1 MFPKWLSVPCI
12 GVAMDNEEGPCNDFV
27 FSRTSLVSELN
38 RSISENNQDAW
49 NGNAPH
55 AYVLDKSAHNPII
68 LHRIP
73 MCSSPVPDPLY
84 AELSPQPMECPYRYA
99 GCQWNS
105 LVISVAKHLQQNVSE
120 HLQLVHAHTKKQDEC
135 IAGLKRKIGDAS
147 ASKNGT
153 LIWKISNVSQKVNW
167 KDLELVSQPF
177 YTSLTGYK
185 LQASLFLTGNGA
197 GERTHLSLYIK
208 ILPGQYDSVLSWP
221 FIHSISFT
229 LLDQNTSGQV
239 VNVTKTF
246 IPDTNW
252 PNSNRPSEIND
263 EDRLGFGFPKFVHH
277 DILTKRAY
285 VKGDI
290 LFIKI
295 RSELNHVLIV

>member
-55 AYVLDKSAHNPII
+55 AYVLDKSAQNPIV

-73 MCSSPVPDPLY
+73 MCSSPVSEPLY
-84 AELSPQPMECPYRYA
+84 AELSPQPMGCPYRYA

-120 HLQLVHAHTKKQDEC
+120 HLQLVHAHTKKQDER
-135 IAGLKRKIGDAS
+135 IAGLKRNIGDAS

-153 LIWKISNVSQKVNW
+153 LFWRISNVSTPLW
-167 KDLELVSQPF
+167 WGTSCMPLCSWLEMEQGRRTTFLSISRYCLASMTQSSAGPSSTLSHSPCWTRTQVDRWFMSLKHSFLIKSGLILTGPLKSMMKIGWGLVFPSLF
-177 YTSLTGYK
+177 IVTSLPR
-185 LQASLFLTGNGA
+185 
-197 GERTHLSLYIK
+197 E
-208 ILPGQYDSVLSWP
+208 
-221 FIHSISFT
+221 
-229 LLDQNTSGQV
+229 
-239 VNVTKTF
+239 
-246 IPDTNW
+246 
-252 PNSNRPSEIND
+252 
-263 EDRLGFGFPKFVHH
+263 
-277 DILTKRAY
+277 
-285 VKGDI
+285 GDI

-295 RSELNHVLIV
+295 RAGIIV